1 MPAEIVN
8 LRRFRKAKA
17 RAEKVEEAAENRR
30 RFGRSKAE
38 KAEEAAERARAE
50 RLVDGHRRETGD
62 D

>member
-8 LRRFRKAKA
+8 LRSFRKAKA
-17 RAEKVEEAAENRR
+17 RAEKVEAAAENRR

-38 KAEEAAERARAE
+38 QAEEAAERERAE
-50 RLVDGHRRETGD
+50 KLIDGHRRDTGD